1 MSVLAAACRKIGGG
15 LFLFFVLAL
24 TIGCAHLGPDLSS
37 LSVPNIPMRSEIP
50 SVPYYPQQAY
60 QCGPAALAM
69 VLRWTQANV
78 SFQELIPEVY
88 TPARRG
94 SLQMSLISAAR
105 RRNRL
110 AYPIEGIEALLQ
122 ELAAGHPVIVLQNL
136 GLKLFPRWHY
146 AVLIGYDL
154 TKGTF
159 TLHSGKEAS
168 RNITWTLFMRT
179 WKRADHWG
187 LVVLP
192 PAQIPASAEERPY
205 LNAVVGLEQ
214 AGQWEGASS
223 AYTAALK
230 RWMHSIGALM
240 GLGNSRYALGDLI
253 GAEQAFRKATKA
265 YPQSGAAFNNLA
277 QVLAEKGLYIDAL
290 EMARRAVALGGPN
303 RDLFMQTLQEIES
316 LQLKNR

>member
-1 MSVLAAACRKIGGG
+1 MSILAAACRKIGGG
-15 LFLFFVLAL
+15 LFLLLVLTL
-24 TIGCAHLGPDLSS
+24 MIGCAHLGHDPSS
-37 LSVPNIPMRSEIP
+37 LSVPNIPTHSGIP
-50 SVPYYPQQAY
+50 SVPFYPQQAY

-69 VLRWTQANV
+69 VLGWTQANF
-78 SFQELIPEVY
+78 SLQKLIPEVY

-94 SLQMSLISAAR
+94 SLQSSLISAAR

-122 ELAAGHPVIVLQNL
+122 ELAADHPVIVLQNL

-154 TKGTF
+154 TNDTF
-159 TLHSGKEAS
+159 TLHSGKDAS
-168 RNITWTLFMRT
+168 RNIRWTLFMRT

-192 PAQIPASAEERPY
+192 PGQIPTSAEERPY

-223 AYTAALK
+223 AYAAALK

-253 GAEQAFRKATKA
+253 GAEQAFRKAIKA

-277 QVLAEKGLYIDAL
+277 QVLVEKGLYIEAL

-303 RDLFMQTLQEIES
+303 RDLFLQTLQEIES